1 LARWIDKKIGR
12 AHIEW
17 VACSGNLVVLQCDV
31 EEEREVPAPL
41 AEWNSAVAS
50 SPLVDVKLFQAATAA
65 GVADLR
71 KSRSV
76 AIFQECSLPVA
87 PLYLMRRDDVLERV
101 ALGEIPPALESDL
114 RALLLFPLILRIDVV
129 AEGNSDWQNLPAS
142 APITVLDQAKAF
154 LLQSL
159 PLAQS
164 RAKRIAELAIV
175 AHHFIP
181 ARASAWAECNLQSS
195 RVRIDATWGHP
206 DGLQVFPCDTA
217 YVDEQRH
224 LFLYRRFKDE
234 YLDVASDGSLVRRRN
249 GVPWDKEP
257 ALQDSDAEYI
267 ALHTLRVAQFL
278 QKSARLMWFVR
289 TDSRAGM
296 PRCFPWICVVDFTE
310 AGDPFLS
317 GLRQTPMEPLPGT
330 VDQARRLVLG
340 RVRRIENEE
349 DLTDFQRSPKDFDLG
364 KRRVA
369 FRPGPKLIRSK
380 EFLERVGRTV
390 SGQRWRLVLEG
401 STLAHAWYQL
411 RATGVDVESAAE
423 YLTKPRR
430 RKAFGKLVRD
440 RIPDAIKAR
449 GELMTSVVLEP
460 SQLREALSRKLV
472 EEALEAHSAGD
483 LDALTEELADV
494 FEVLRALAAN
504 TGISLEKVQEIAA
517 RKRASKG
524 GFESGYLL
532 VSTGGADNPTDK
544 QHHQVPDLRS
554 VVGEQVATVEVP
566 LVPPLRANRSGSL
579 RVSIGETRLKVS
591 LSYAEGSAR
600 VRFEVDRPSPD
611 ERQLSLFDTRRTG
624 GSGGKQ

>member
-1 LARWIDKKIGR
+1 
-12 AHIEW
+12 
-17 VACSGNLVVLQCDV
+17 
-31 EEEREVPAPL
+31 
-41 AEWNSAVAS
+41 
-50 SPLVDVKLFQAATAA
+50 
-65 GVADLR
+65 
-71 KSRSV
+71 
-76 AIFQECSLPVA
+76 
-87 PLYLMRRDDVLERV
+87 
-101 ALGEIPPALESDL
+101 
-114 RALLLFPLILRIDVV
+114 
-129 AEGNSDWQNLPAS
+129 
-142 APITVLDQAKAF
+142 
-154 LLQSL
+154 
-159 PLAQS
+159 
-164 RAKRIAELAIV
+164 
-175 AHHFIP
+175 
-181 ARASAWAECNLQSS
+181 
-195 RVRIDATWGHP
+195 
-206 DGLQVFPCDTA
+206 
-217 YVDEQRH
+217 
-224 LFLYRRFKDE
+224 
-234 YLDVASDGSLVRRRN
+234 
-249 GVPWDKEP
+249 
-257 ALQDSDAEYI
+257 
-267 ALHTLRVAQFL
+267 
-278 QKSARLMWFVR
+278 
-289 TDSRAGM
+289 
-296 PRCFPWICVVDFTE
+296 
-310 AGDPFLS
+310 
-317 GLRQTPMEPLPGT
+317 MEPLPGT